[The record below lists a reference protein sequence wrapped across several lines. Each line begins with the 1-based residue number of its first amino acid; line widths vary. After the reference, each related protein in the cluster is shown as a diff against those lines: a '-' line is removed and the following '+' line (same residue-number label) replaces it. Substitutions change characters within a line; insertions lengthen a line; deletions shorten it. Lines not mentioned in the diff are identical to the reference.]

1 MGAKE
6 SKFKIE
12 NRQKVSSILNL
23 GEARFDLFLD
33 YLIYF
38 RLTGTIISRI
48 KEVHEFF
55 NMVVKIVS
63 PEDIILFKSMADR
76 ASDRVDASDIIRKL
90 NVNWIQVLEEAELQT
105 KNSEYF
111 FSTFLYNFLIGLKED
126 FKADIPRDFMAK
138 LEKIT
143 EKSLLEAKERL
154 ENLNEN
160 GRKIK
165 K

>member
-1 MGAKE
+1 
-6 SKFKIE
+6 
-12 NRQKVSSILNL
+12 
-23 GEARFDLFLD
+23 
-33 YLIYF
+33 
-38 RLTGTIISRI
+38 
-48 KEVHEFF
+48 
-55 NMVVKIVS
+55 
-63 PEDIILFKSMADR
+63 MADR